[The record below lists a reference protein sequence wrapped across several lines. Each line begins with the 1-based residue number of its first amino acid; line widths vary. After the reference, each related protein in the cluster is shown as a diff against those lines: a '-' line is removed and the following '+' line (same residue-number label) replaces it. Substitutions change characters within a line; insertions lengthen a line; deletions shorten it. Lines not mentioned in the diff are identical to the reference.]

1 MKGFVAALAIIVSL
15 ICGSISILNVFKRM
29 YLDS

>member
-1 MKGFVAALAIIVSL
+1 MKGVIAALAIIVSL
-15 ICGSISILNVFKRM
+15 ISGSISILNVFKRV